1 MKILQYYLIE
11 DTDRIRVGIYT
22 KLGIIDLGD
31 ASETLG
37 VYIPNHLKTIM
48 HGDFQV
54 QLEEIENY
62 YLHHPHEVTFLDEI
76 DIIYAPIVS
85 HPEKIVCVGL
95 NYHEHVNESG
105 LGDDPK
111 EPILFSKFNNALA
124 ANEQVIPLTGHG
136 EQYDYEGELVV
147 IIGKSGKNIDP
158 EDALDYVFGYSIGN
172 DVSVRDL
179 QFKSGQWLIGKT
191 NDFSAPVGPY
201 ITTKDKIDVQNLTIQ
216 TLRNGLLVQSANT
229 SQMIFDVATIIA
241 YVSKFMTLQVGDLIL
256 TGTPSGVVLGYD
268 ENQQDW
274 LNSGD
279 EIVVSIEGLGSLTN
293 TFEIVAD

>member
-1 MKILQYYLIE
+1 MKILQYYLTD
-11 DTDRIRVGIYT
+11 DTDRTRVGIYT
-22 KLGIIDLGD
+22 KSGIIDLGN
-31 ASETLG
+31 ATQTLG
-37 VYIPNHLKTIM
+37 IYVPNHLKTIM
-48 HGDFQV
+48 NGDFQV

-62 YLHHPHEVTFLDEI
+62 YIHHSHEVTFLDES
-76 DIIYAPIVS
+76 DIIYAPIVA

-95 NYHEHVNESG
+95 NYHDHVSESG
-105 LGDDPK
+105 LGDDPE

-147 IIGKSGKNIDP
+147 VIGKAGKNIDP
-158 EDALDYVFGYSIGN
+158 EDALDYVYGYSIGN

-201 ITTKDKIDVQNLTIQ
+201 ITTKDEVDVQNLTIQ
-216 TLRNGLLVQSANT
+216 TLRNGEMVQSANT
-229 SQMIFDVATIIA
+229 SQMIFDVPAIIA
-241 YVSKFMTLQVGDLIL
+241 YISKFMTLQIGDIIL

-268 ENQQDW
+268 EDKQDW
-274 LNSGD
+274 LNAGD
-279 EIVVSIEGLGSLTN
+279 EIIISIEGLGSLTN
-293 TFEIVAD
+293 TFEISED